1 MAILGINLDYTDKDF
16 DALRARI
23 FNLISGV
30 FPTWTARQIANFG
43 NILVESFAFVGD
55 VVGKYQDN
63 QANESRWSKATQRKN
78 LIALAK
84 LIDFEA
90 NTATASQVDVT
101 LSIPAT
107 VAGSVTIL
115 AGTIVRTRSATVPV
129 IFRLLADA
137 VISAGLTSVTDQ
149 TAENAEPQEDV
160 FTSPGT
166 SNLELVLGVVPYIDG
181 SSVISAG
188 NGVFTEV
195 DNFLNSMS
203 TDRHFTVTVDQ
214 NDRATIRFGDGVVGQ
229 IPTGTITVSYK
240 TGGGAAG
247 VVEANTV
254 LTIEGTF
261 TDEFGTGVT
270 VSVTNPAASTPAT
283 NRDTVEQIRQNAPLS
298 IRVLNRTVA
307 REDYEINALKL
318 PEVARAL
325 MLTSNEDAAIGEN
338 AGFLFVIP
346 VGGGLPT
353 AQLKADVLEQVTV
366 TFPSTLTFFL
376 TVADPLF
383 LTVNVQSTVFLDT
396 GQDPATVRS
405 RIEAN
410 LATFFES
417 ERPDGTLNPDID
429 FGFNF
434 LEASGDPD
442 GRLPWSDVFNVIR
455 DTSGVR
461 KIDDGPDGLLLNGVR
476 EDVTLLLR
484 EFPELGTIDLRNG
497 ATGGGPL

>member
-16 DALRARI
+16 DAIRARV
-23 FNLISGV
+23 FNLLPSV

-43 NILVESFAFVGD
+43 NLLVESFAFVGD
-55 VVGKYQDN
+55 VLGKYQDN

-101 LSIPAT
+101 LSIPVA
-107 VAGSVTIL
+107 VAGDVPIFT
-115 AGTIVRTRSATVPV
+115 GTIVRTRSVTSPV

-137 VISAGLTSVTDQ
+137 VIPAGLTEVTDQ

-166 SNLELVLGVVPYIDG
+166 PNLELVLGVVPYIDG
-181 SSVISAG
+181 SALISAG
-188 NGVFTEV
+188 NGVYTEV
-195 DNFLNSMS
+195 DNFLDTTSS
-203 TDRHFTVTVDQ
+203 DLHFTVTVDQ

-229 IPTGTITVSYK
+229 IPTGTITVAYK

-247 VVEANTV
+247 VVEAATV

-270 VSVTNPAASTPAT
+270 VSVTNPGASTPAT
-283 NRDTVEQIRQNAPLS
+283 NRDTVEQIRQNAPLEL
-298 IRVLNRTVA
+298 RVLNRTVA

-325 MLTSNEDAAIGEN
+325 MLTSNEDTAIGEN

-346 VGGGLPT
+346 VGGGAPT

-366 TFPSTLTFFL
+366 TFPNTLTFVL
-376 TVADPLF
+376 TVSDPLF
-383 LTVNVQSTVFLDT
+383 LAVNVQATVFLAT
-396 GQDPATVRS
+396 GQDATTVRS

-410 LATFFES
+410 LAAFFAS
-417 ERPDGTLNPDID
+417 ENADGTLNTEID
-429 FGFNF
+429 FGFRF
-434 LEASGDPD
+434 VETTGDPD
-442 GRLPWSDVFNVIR
+442 GKLPWSDVFNIIR
-455 DTSGVR
+455 DTNGVQ
-461 KIDDGPDGLLLNGVR
+461 KMDDGIDNLLLNGVR
-476 EDVTLLLR
+476 SDVTILLR
-484 EFPELGTIDLRNG
+484 EFPILGTVTLLNG
-497 ATGGGPL
+497 ATGGPL

>member
-1 MAILGINLDYTDKDF
+1 MAVLGTNLDYTDKDF

-23 FNLISGV
+23 FNLVSGT

-43 NILVESFAFVGD
+43 NLLVESYAFVGD
-55 VVGKYQDN
+55 VLGKYQDN
-63 QANESRWSKATQRKN
+63 QANESRWTKATQRKN
-78 LIALAK
+78 LLALAK

-107 VAGSVTIL
+107 VAGDVIIA

-137 VISAGLTSVTDQ
+137 TILAGNLSVTDQ

-160 FTSPGT
+160 FTSTGT
-166 SNLELVLGVVPYIDG
+166 PNIELVLGAVPYIDG
-181 SSVISAG
+181 SSVITAG
-188 NGVFTEV
+188 NGVYSEV
-195 DNFLNSMS
+195 DNFLDS
-203 TDRHFTVTVDQ
+203 TSIDRHFTATVDQ
-214 NDRATIRFGDGVVGQ
+214 NDRATIRFGDGVVGA
-229 IPTGTITVSYK
+229 IPTGTITVDYK

-247 VVEANTV
+247 VVEALTV

-261 TDEFGTGVT
+261 VDAFATAVT
-270 VSVTNPAASTPAT
+270 VSVTNPNASTPAT

-298 IRVLNRTVA
+298 IRVLNRTVT

-325 MLTSNEDAAIGEN
+325 MLTSNEDIAIGEN

-353 AQLKADVLEQVTV
+353 TTLKADVLEQVTV
-366 TFPSTLTFFL
+366 TFPNTLTFFL

-383 LTVNVQSTVFLDT
+383 LTINVQATVFLDV
-396 GQDPATVRS
+396 GQNAATVSS
-405 RIEAN
+405 RINAA
-410 LATFFES
+410 LVAFFAS
-417 ERPDGTLNPDID
+417 ELSDGTLNPNID
-429 FGFNF
+429 FGFGF
-434 LEASGDPD
+434 VETTGDPD
-442 GRLPWSDVFNVIR
+442 GALPWSDVFNVIR
-455 DTSGVR
+455 DISGVR
-461 KIDDGPDGLLLNGVR
+461 KIDDGIDGLLLNGVR
-476 EDVTLLLR
+476 SDVKILLR
-484 EFPELGTIDLRNG
+484 EFPILGTVTLLNG
-497 ATGGGPL
+497 ATGGPL